1 MDEAD
6 ILGDRIA
13 IISAGKL
20 CCCGSSLFL
29 KGRYGG
35 GYYLTL
41 ARTDQGAAGHED
53 NRTSRQPSQG
63 LEEIQ
68 VCYTYAKPPEC
79 VDIIRCTSLSFHSWC
94 PESTR
99 QLSGHQL

>member
-41 ARTDQGAAGHED
+41 ARTDKGAAEHEGS
-53 NRTSRQPSQG
+53 RSRQPSQG

-68 VCYTYAKPPEC
+68 VCYTCCCYHR
-79 VDIIRCTSLSFHSWC
+79 VGIGTS
-94 PESTR
+94 
-99 QLSGHQL
+99 